1 MKTKRLLA
9 GLMSLAMLCSV
20 ASTPIYALEESVE
33 VANAPT
39 QSEPVPE
46 EQAPA
51 EESPAPE
58 ATPVA
63 EESAAPEETPV
74 PEATPV
80 PEEPA
85 APEATPVAEET
96 PAPEATPVAE
106 EPAAPEAAPVAE
118 ETPAP
123 TATPVPTAEAT
134 EETMSRAPA
143 NQALAAPRSG
153 EDNASFADVVE
164 DYYGDDAENP
174 LPVGNVTLQ
183 WSSASTSGD
192 ELRAGNTV
200 SMVIDFVLNAA
211 ATYNYTSYEQ
221 PLFDSY
227 DDTTITLTLPEHVT
241 IDTDEAGTLDNVT
254 GIEDLGNQTWK
265 LTLTET
271 LPADS
276 SFMGTLLLPLLVE
289 GNGVLPVGTL
299 LDFSGCTVTMD
310 TAFTIMDRT
319 NPAAET
325 PYKTFGKTI
334 TGTNNLTDKTLV
346 TDDRWGIQKTPGR
359 AEDDASGAVTVSE
372 DKSTVTASF
381 FLKVGLL
388 TDDVVNPN
396 NATYG
401 RPGRVPLEGDLLLTE
416 TPTVLDRQG
425 NPLQPK
431 SITVTPQFGEGTP
444 LTFTAGEPQA
454 LPLRTCSD
462 STAPLPDVDGNAPY
476 VSTYLVEVVYDY
488 DPFVAHY
495 YEENQ
500 DLLTILNTASITYQ
514 LKGENTTRTHE
525 SKAQVEAGEVVSPA
539 ALHLEKYLL
548 NAENTA
554 TLYSAADDVIRG
566 PAQFTLTDADDP
578 DAPVT
583 LYARSEDG
591 TYQRLE
597 GNTVTIDP
605 QGSGAANGTD
615 GTLTIYL
622 DPGRYTVTET
632 ALPDNTV
639 AIAAAEGDQGKNSD
653 PKTLTLVQGAQQTA
667 AFYNREDAG
676 MLLLTKQ
683 GPNAQGENVALAG
696 AGFALYADADCTRQ
710 VAAGTTDANGQ
721 LRFDRL
727 AYGTYYLKETAAP
740 AGYALSAQVETI
752 TLSREAPLVRKT
764 VLDNRNLA
772 YAKLEKQRQEGA
784 DFAPI
789 TGSLASQLNGA
800 FAVQQLVDGEWQDVT
815 GQTGLSLNGT
825 TGQLVVELPVYDAEN
840 QPITYRFHE
849 TLPTGWHDP
858 DNPDATEAATD
869 GFTLVDNLG
878 QTAAQVTPVVL
889 RNERDTG
896 LVIHKTFYGMTET
909 GLQPLADGSYEATFR
924 LYSRVGT
931 EGAVTPYRAAETFM
945 TENGTLSIDD
955 LPRTDAAD
963 TPVQYFL
970 EEVPMTADTAVL
982 GGTPDFVLVDEQT
995 GSNTAAENQTT
1006 VTLQN
1011 GTSVTVFGP
1020 FDFDAMPTQTIELR
1034 NDEDAGGL
1042 LIRKQDATT
1051 GAFVPGAG
1059 YEVTD
1064 GTDKAT
1070 GTVEDADGTF
1080 VKVKAGRSYT
1090 VTESVV
1096 PEGYHPYYGEEAS
1109 ATGWESGT
1117 VDKGEVVTVVME
1129 NLPDPT
1135 LTVEKEIRNWT
1146 GEEGATTQ
1154 DGVEFTVYEYDPETE
1169 TLGDQVMVK
1178 EGDQDVPLKVTSGGE
1193 PVHLA
1198 PGSYVLKEISAP
1210 DGALDP
1216 NTHMDQYAN
1225 VEDTIQLVNGPP
1237 KKELFFGPVTLS
1249 AVTKDGDE
1257 WKTGTTFRAINLSE
1271 NGALRVKKED
1281 ENGNPLAGAIFITY
1295 RFDDTQEEIEMG
1307 RATTDTQGLAT
1318 FTDLP
1323 IYDEHGSQIF
1333 YYVREIQAPPGYSIS
1348 KEEPHITLNAGTV
1361 TELENSFVNV
1371 PSGSFTVTKVYY
1383 NLWEHSFTQKEYLLP
1398 GTRVALFAQDGETYK
1413 FRELATADD
1422 LGQVRF
1428 TDLRQDTV
1436 YVAVE
1441 YDIPAE
1447 ADYAYLQPQ
1456 QGGYLSEETGFG
1468 DPTKLEGTSLTET
1481 QLERLNYVTYN
1492 AKDGDKQGQKD
1503 QTAKLIN
1510 EEHWT
1515 QLHIKKYV
1523 PDANYTA
1530 PEVPANSQ
1538 ADGERPI
1545 NNAEFDLYMQVV
1557 DEELIQNGETV
1568 GLTYVDGS
1576 ADYTHIGHYSSGT
1589 LYDPATGDR
1598 MDGWFGTDV
1607 LKAADNVVY
1616 WLVERTPGIGAAI
1629 QPESQIVLIYPS
1641 GQKYSNQSKSL
1652 ENPDVDCTNTYAY
1665 TRDTVNRGLKVEND
1679 PVTGPGTER
1688 FATVRL
1694 TKWADSYDE
1703 DGALQQDYTPLGNA
1717 TFAIYLAH
1725 ADGTTAA
1732 LLDTVTTGLD
1742 NTDLTGGD
1750 LTAWASSYA
1759 FGYNALM
1766 NAYGDLDE
1774 GDGTPEGG
1782 DIFWTDADGN
1792 AYARLILR
1800 ETSAPAGYSTPD
1812 HEFRMTLFFQKV
1824 ADGEEASETFN
1835 DLFYVKT
1842 DNTKV
1847 PLASTIG
1854 DGWPCYAVDADG
1866 NRLTQD
1872 DTQYRLVNLPI
1883 DNFAVTVTKYGYTV
1897 HEENIPYGIQS
1908 NLNMTAEQLDA
1919 YYDAGTNGD
1928 DRVPLQVTMRI
1939 QRYNGTSKTWA
1950 DYVYTHAD
1958 GTNSATFTTTDGWYA
1973 FPNGLPVGRYR
1984 LIETAGATGYI
1995 RMYDGSAVAGDA
2007 FHNVKAYYFAV
2018 TTENLNLSLYNPRKL
2033 SLTVA
2038 KTDTNDQVLEG
2049 ATFRLNNLEATTDD
2063 SGYAEFENLD
2073 SGVYTLQ
2080 ETGAASGYSKAYL
2093 AAYLKDAY
2101 PRSKGYVCTVDANTS
2116 YALEDFATSG
2126 IYLGLQTVQQGDE
2139 PVVTNKVDLNDYQM
2153 QDPLM
2158 LTVQDPALGSLT
2170 ITKTDAQKSGVTL
2183 AGATFTLAYKPFST
2197 WSKAEA
2203 AEFTDDGSGW
2213 TVKVAETDQT
2223 GEGGTV
2229 TVQNLEPGIYKITE
2243 KTAPDG
2249 YTADTNPRY
2258 AIVAGGLTQ
2267 KLTWNG
2273 QTLND
2278 QATVSDKEKVDLTVT
2293 KRLDTGSVPLQ
2304 QDETFT
2310 FTLYSGTTELDS
2322 QTVTFAKGTADDA
2335 TQQVTFEDLEQGG
2348 NYTLTETHHNGF
2360 VLTGITDAAGNP
2372 LTVTQDAQGNSSVS
2386 LTMPTDG
2393 TGLTV
2398 TATNRALQG
2407 SITLQKQDGSNG
2419 TALAGATFTITRT
2432 GTPAMEPITVTTD
2445 AAGSATAVV
2454 PLTGVEGNEFTI
2466 TETAAPDGY
2475 VRKDNTVTLTVKPG
2489 DAASPATNEALT
2501 VKNYPGVKVQLTK
2514 YDNAREGL
2522 DPLPQ
2527 AEVTFALYR
2536 QDGTAWTFVEEATTD
2551 ENGVLT
2557 FTVEDGQ
2564 VYAVAENPIPAGYQG
2579 LEGLWDG
2586 TGWVPTARDETRT
2599 YYLINGGEPL
2609 VLSQGIYAYDAHNV
2623 PYIRLELRKQDALH
2637 PAAETQPEAT
2647 VDLYEVPA
2655 DTPTTLTEE
2664 QVSALLAR
2672 TDVTRVA
2679 QGVAVNLDGSDTTA
2693 NSRFKY
2699 GWLDNTVVGGKTY
2712 LALETDATMT
2722 QIRDHADEVWYAVFT
2737 VPADTTGLE
2746 VVTLKNVP
2754 GRAELKL
2761 EKTTETAHYESL
2773 LAAPA
2778 QLRYTLTPTV
2788 EDNTYPL
2795 NGFVLADTGLTAYHQ
2810 DTPLDFATYL
2820 QDKYAITQVTLA
2832 PSSHD
2837 GAAYSADGRQTG
2849 LQATVTFYDFAGNA
2863 VESQTVE
2870 DATRT
2875 ATLTPASNS
2884 RIARVEVSYRS
2895 PALQEATGYVLG
2907 QNFRPGAVTVQMTLD
2922 QQPGGVDVQEI
2933 TRVVNTAT
2941 ATLTYNP
2948 WDGQGT
2954 KLAEETLTKEA
2965 AAENTFAELKGALIS
2980 VNKTVD
2986 KDHPTQNDTLT
2997 YTIAVHNAPEA
3008 EAAMQRP
3015 FVVDLLPQGTRLE
3028 GESGNVTLIDPPAGV
3043 EIENIRISTQNGE
3056 TALFVFLT
3064 GELAPGATLQ
3074 LQLQVHTTAE
3084 IAVYGP
3090 EIRNYVLAGSR
3101 VAGVKSVNNPHGSS
3115 YKTAD
3120 NLWPY
3125 GLDTVLSSLA
3135 GTQRLESLRAMLG
3148 EMKDF
3153 GYVSAVVYSNWSAT
3167 SAAGLVKTGQ
3177 GNLSTDL
3184 GFTSDR
3190 LSTVGNDGYMDYRL
3204 QVSNLSSADQ
3214 NVHFTNVTVLD
3225 VFPFVGDRSQGGSN
3239 RGSQW
3244 EMTFATDTY
3253 AAAGNPTGVQ
3263 LQRLDEN
3270 GNAQILGTDQYEVFY
3285 YTGDITR
3292 DNINDVYACVEQIR
3306 FGQDA
3311 PAGWDKTPTQGATAI
3326 AIAVEKRDRS
3336 ALASHGSYLAEYRLR
3351 VGNLSQEDLADRSWT
3366 NAVNN
3371 FIFTYDRYVGNQT
3384 AADAVPSNTTM
3395 LSNSVSNTILPSLVQ
3410 VGGHV
3415 WIDKNADGEWQA
3427 DESVD
3432 ALAGNAL
3439 VQSLLNHAEVTLYT
3453 YEGNSDVVRQAQSY
3467 ATGSDPDWY
3476 SEANFLFTGLE
3487 PASRMDNFTED
3498 QLYSSGDNR
3507 DPLNP
3512 ALLKGEAPKTYR
3524 ILVTVPET
3532 AGILNRV
3539 TTLGGMAQRSPTGYS
3554 RHPDDLAPGG
3564 AHADEASDNNFF
3576 AVDGTSARNNISERF
3591 FLYATADPATQF
3603 DNTKDIGFVL
3613 QRNLILQKVAK
3624 NDPTKTLEG
3633 ATFRIYGPFATVEAA
3648 NTAALTDENVV
3659 AEVTTDANGRAT
3671 VPNLNWF
3678 QNYVIVETDS
3688 ADYYQLDGATAA
3700 NADGVLQAYT
3710 GTAAPG
3716 PAWVLGVPADNVT
3729 NQNQTVTVTNRTEV
3743 EYTLT
3748 AAKTMEGTTLRD
3760 NQFTFTLLD
3769 GQMRPLQ
3776 TARNVDGKITF
3787 APIQADRVG
3796 LFTYYLRE
3804 ELPAEAQGAV
3814 LDNIRYDTTLWKAE
3828 VNVGRN
3834 AQNQRLEATITYSR
3848 QNADGSWTPVPE
3860 GATFTN
3866 RYLPAFRTQ
3875 YSPVVRKTFTS
3886 DSQARPQEQSFTFT
3900 LTPAESYGEAARIDQ
3915 GGDRVTLTHEGV
3927 AYFAP
3932 ITFTQ
3937 TGTYRFTLQEVNDGK
3952 AGYTYDTTQWTLEIE
3967 VGKQDDALKV
3977 LHAVYRAEGKPS
3989 AGMATFVNGYYP
4001 PSDPPETPD
4010 EENGDGGGGGG
4021 TNPEPTQPAAPANPL
4036 QVLQQWVRSLL
4047 PQTGDDSQPLLWVV
4061 LLVVSAGCLAGIVIW
4076 RKRKK

>member
-1 MKTKRLLA
+1 
-9 GLMSLAMLCSV
+9 
-20 ASTPIYALEESVE
+20 
-33 VANAPT
+33 
-39 QSEPVPE
+39 
-46 EQAPA
+46 
-51 EESPAPE
+51 
-58 ATPVA
+58 
-63 EESAAPEETPV
+63 
-74 PEATPV
+74 
-80 PEEPA
+80 
-85 APEATPVAEET
+85 
-96 PAPEATPVAE
+96 
-106 EPAAPEAAPVAE
+106 
-118 ETPAP
+118 
-123 TATPVPTAEAT
+123 
-134 EETMSRAPA
+134 
-143 NQALAAPRSG
+143 
-153 EDNASFADVVE
+153 
-164 DYYGDDAENP
+164 
-174 LPVGNVTLQ
+174 
-183 WSSASTSGD
+183 
-192 ELRAGNTV
+192 
-200 SMVIDFVLNAA
+200 
-211 ATYNYTSYEQ
+211 
-221 PLFDSY
+221 
-227 DDTTITLTLPEHVT
+227 
-241 IDTDEAGTLDNVT
+241 
-254 GIEDLGNQTWK
+254 
-265 LTLTET
+265 
-271 LPADS
+271 
-276 SFMGTLLLPLLVE
+276 
-289 GNGVLPVGTL
+289 
-299 LDFSGCTVTMD
+299 
-310 TAFTIMDRT
+310 
-319 NPAAET
+319 
-325 PYKTFGKTI
+325 
-334 TGTNNLTDKTLV
+334 
-346 TDDRWGIQKTPGR
+346 
-359 AEDDASGAVTVSE
+359 
-372 DKSTVTASF
+372 
-381 FLKVGLL
+381 
-388 TDDVVNPN
+388 
-396 NATYG
+396 
-401 RPGRVPLEGDLLLTE
+401 
-416 TPTVLDRQG
+416 
-425 NPLQPK
+425 
-431 SITVTPQFGEGTP
+431 
-444 LTFTAGEPQA
+444 
-454 LPLRTCSD
+454 
-462 STAPLPDVDGNAPY
+462 
-476 VSTYLVEVVYDY
+476 
-488 DPFVAHY
+488 
-495 YEENQ
+495 
-500 DLLTILNTASITYQ
+500 
-514 LKGENTTRTHE
+514 
-525 SKAQVEAGEVVSPA
+525 
-539 ALHLEKYLL
+539 
-548 NAENTA
+548 
-554 TLYSAADDVIRG
+554 
-566 PAQFTLTDADDP
+566 
-578 DAPVT
+578 
-583 LYARSEDG
+583 
-591 TYQRLE
+591 
-597 GNTVTIDP
+597 
-605 QGSGAANGTD
+605 
-615 GTLTIYL
+615 
-622 DPGRYTVTET
+622 
-632 ALPDNTV
+632 
-639 AIAAAEGDQGKNSD
+639 
-653 PKTLTLVQGAQQTA
+653 
-667 AFYNREDAG
+667 
-676 MLLLTKQ
+676 
-683 GPNAQGENVALAG
+683 
-696 AGFALYADADCTRQ
+696 
-710 VAAGTTDANGQ
+710 
-721 LRFDRL
+721 
-727 AYGTYYLKETAAP
+727 
-740 AGYALSAQVETI
+740 
-752 TLSREAPLVRKT
+752 
-764 VLDNRNLA
+764 
-772 YAKLEKQRQEGA
+772 
-784 DFAPI
+784 
-789 TGSLASQLNGA
+789 
-800 FAVQQLVDGEWQDVT
+800 
-815 GQTGLSLNGT
+815 
-825 TGQLVVELPVYDAEN
+825 
-840 QPITYRFHE
+840 
-849 TLPTGWHDP
+849 
-858 DNPDATEAATD
+858 
-869 GFTLVDNLG
+869 
-878 QTAAQVTPVVL
+878 
-889 RNERDTG
+889 
-896 LVIHKTFYGMTET
+896 
-909 GLQPLADGSYEATFR
+909 
-924 LYSRVGT
+924 
-931 EGAVTPYRAAETFM
+931 
-945 TENGTLSIDD
+945 
-955 LPRTDAAD
+955 
-963 TPVQYFL
+963 
-970 EEVPMTADTAVL
+970 
-982 GGTPDFVLVDEQT
+982 
-995 GSNTAAENQTT
+995 
-1006 VTLQN
+1006 
-1011 GTSVTVFGP
+1011 
-1020 FDFDAMPTQTIELR
+1020 
-1034 NDEDAGGL
+1034 
-1042 LIRKQDATT
+1042 
-1051 GAFVPGAG
+1051 
-1059 YEVTD
+1059 
-1064 GTDKAT
+1064 
-1070 GTVEDADGTF
+1070 
-1080 VKVKAGRSYT
+1080 
-1090 VTESVV
+1090 
-1096 PEGYHPYYGEEAS
+1096 
-1109 ATGWESGT
+1109 
-1117 VDKGEVVTVVME
+1117 
-1129 NLPDPT
+1129 
-1135 LTVEKEIRNWT
+1135 
-1146 GEEGATTQ
+1146 
-1154 DGVEFTVYEYDPETE
+1154 
-1169 TLGDQVMVK
+1169 
-1178 EGDQDVPLKVTSGGE
+1178 
-1193 PVHLA
+1193 
-1198 PGSYVLKEISAP
+1198 
-1210 DGALDP
+1210 
-1216 NTHMDQYAN
+1216 
-1225 VEDTIQLVNGPP
+1225 
-1237 KKELFFGPVTLS
+1237 
-1249 AVTKDGDE
+1249 
-1257 WKTGTTFRAINLSE
+1257 
-1271 NGALRVKKED
+1271 
-1281 ENGNPLAGAIFITY
+1281 
-1295 RFDDTQEEIEMG
+1295 
-1307 RATTDTQGLAT
+1307 
-1318 FTDLP
+1318 
-1323 IYDEHGSQIF
+1323 
-1333 YYVREIQAPPGYSIS
+1333 
-1348 KEEPHITLNAGTV
+1348 
-1361 TELENSFVNV
+1361 
-1371 PSGSFTVTKVYY
+1371 
-1383 NLWEHSFTQKEYLLP
+1383 
-1398 GTRVALFAQDGETYK
+1398 
-1413 FRELATADD
+1413 
-1422 LGQVRF
+1422 
-1428 TDLRQDTV
+1428 
-1436 YVAVE
+1436 
-1441 YDIPAE
+1441 
-1447 ADYAYLQPQ
+1447 
-1456 QGGYLSEETGFG
+1456 
-1468 DPTKLEGTSLTET
+1468 
-1481 QLERLNYVTYN
+1481 
-1492 AKDGDKQGQKD
+1492 
-1503 QTAKLIN
+1503 
-1510 EEHWT
+1510 
-1515 QLHIKKYV
+1515 
-1523 PDANYTA
+1523 
-1530 PEVPANSQ
+1530 
-1538 ADGERPI
+1538 
-1545 NNAEFDLYMQVV
+1545 
-1557 DEELIQNGETV
+1557 
-1568 GLTYVDGS
+1568 
-1576 ADYTHIGHYSSGT
+1576 
-1589 LYDPATGDR
+1589 
-1598 MDGWFGTDV
+1598 
-1607 LKAADNVVY
+1607 
-1616 WLVERTPGIGAAI
+1616 
-1629 QPESQIVLIYPS
+1629 
-1641 GQKYSNQSKSL
+1641 
-1652 ENPDVDCTNTYAY
+1652 
-1665 TRDTVNRGLKVEND
+1665 
-1679 PVTGPGTER
+1679 
-1688 FATVRL
+1688 
-1694 TKWADSYDE
+1694 
-1703 DGALQQDYTPLGNA
+1703 
-1717 TFAIYLAH
+1717 
-1725 ADGTTAA
+1725 
-1732 LLDTVTTGLD
+1732 
-1742 NTDLTGGD
+1742 
-1750 LTAWASSYA
+1750 
-1759 FGYNALM
+1759 
-1766 NAYGDLDE
+1766 
-1774 GDGTPEGG
+1774 
-1782 DIFWTDADGN
+1782 
-1792 AYARLILR
+1792 
-1800 ETSAPAGYSTPD
+1800 
-1812 HEFRMTLFFQKV
+1812 
-1824 ADGEEASETFN
+1824 
-1835 DLFYVKT
+1835 
-1842 DNTKV
+1842 
-1847 PLASTIG
+1847 
-1854 DGWPCYAVDADG
+1854 
-1866 NRLTQD
+1866 
-1872 DTQYRLVNLPI
+1872 
-1883 DNFAVTVTKYGYTV
+1883 
-1897 HEENIPYGIQS
+1897 
-1908 NLNMTAEQLDA
+1908 
-1919 YYDAGTNGD
+1919 
-1928 DRVPLQVTMRI
+1928 MRI

-2018 TTENLNLSLYNPRKL
+2018 TTENLNLSLYNPQKL

-2038 KTDTNDQVLEG
+2038 KTDTTGQELEG
-2049 ATFRLNNLEATTDD
+2049 ATFRLNNREATTDD

-2080 ETGAASGYSKAYL
+2080 ETGAASGYSKDYL
-2093 AAYLKDAY
+2093 TAYLKDAY
-2101 PRSKGYVCTVDANTS
+2101 PRSKGYVYTVDANTS

-2170 ITKTDAQKSGVTL
+2170 ITKTDAQKPGETL
-2183 AGATFTLAYKPFST
+2183 PGATFTLAYKPFAA
-2197 WSKAEA
+2197 WSQAEA
-2203 AEFTDDGSGW
+2203 AAFTDDGSGW

-2229 TVQNLEPGIYKITE
+2229 TVQNLQPGIYKITE

-2258 AIVAGGLTQ
+2258 AIVTGGLNQ
-2267 KLTWNG
+2267 NLTWNG

-2304 QDETFT
+2304 QAETFT

-2322 QTVTFAKGTADDA
+2322 QTVTFAKDTANGA
-2335 TQQVTFEDLEQGG
+2335 TRQVTFEDVEQGG
-2348 NYTLTETHHNGF
+2348 SYTLTETHHNGF

-2386 LTMPTDG
+2386 LTLPTDG

-2501 VKNYPGVKVQLTK
+2501 VNNYPGVKIQLTK

-2761 EKTTETAHYESL
+2761 EKTTETANYESL

-2820 QDKYAITQVTLA
+2820 QDKYAITQATLA

-2863 VESQTVE
+2863 VETQTVE

-2895 PALQEATGYVLG
+2895 PALQEATGYALG

-2965 AAENTFAELKGALIS
+2965 TAENTFAELKGALIS

-3074 LQLQVHTTAE
+3074 LQLQVYTTAE

-3090 EIRNYVLAGSR
+3090 EIRNYALVGSR

-3153 GYVSAVVYSNWSAT
+3153 GYVSATVHSNWSAT

-3311 PAGWDKTPTQGATAI
+3311 PAGWTRTPTQGATAI
-3326 AIAVEKRDRS
+3326 AIAVEKQDRS

-3415 WIDKNADGEWQA
+3415 WIDKNADGVWQA

-3432 ALAGNAL
+3432 ALADNAL
-3439 VQSLLNHAEVTLYT
+3439 VQSLLNHVEVTLYT

-3532 AGILNRV
+3532 SGILNQV
-3539 TTLGGMAQRSPTGYS
+3539 TTLGGQDHKEQTGFS

-3613 QRNLILQKVAK
+3613 QRNLLLQKVAK

-3648 NTAALTDENVV
+3648 NTAALTDENLV
-3659 AEVTTDANGRAT
+3659 AEVTTDANGQAT

-3769 GQMRPLQ
+3769 GQMQTLQ
-3776 TARNVDGKITF
+3776 TARNVDGQITF

>member
-1 MKTKRLLA
+1 
-9 GLMSLAMLCSV
+9 
-20 ASTPIYALEESVE
+20 
-33 VANAPT
+33 
-39 QSEPVPE
+39 
-46 EQAPA
+46 
-51 EESPAPE
+51 
-58 ATPVA
+58 
-63 EESAAPEETPV
+63 
-74 PEATPV
+74 
-80 PEEPA
+80 
-85 APEATPVAEET
+85 
-96 PAPEATPVAE
+96 
-106 EPAAPEAAPVAE
+106 
-118 ETPAP
+118 
-123 TATPVPTAEAT
+123 
-134 EETMSRAPA
+134 
-143 NQALAAPRSG
+143 
-153 EDNASFADVVE
+153 
-164 DYYGDDAENP
+164 
-174 LPVGNVTLQ
+174 
-183 WSSASTSGD
+183 
-192 ELRAGNTV
+192 
-200 SMVIDFVLNAA
+200 
-211 ATYNYTSYEQ
+211 
-221 PLFDSY
+221 
-227 DDTTITLTLPEHVT
+227 
-241 IDTDEAGTLDNVT
+241 
-254 GIEDLGNQTWK
+254 
-265 LTLTET
+265 
-271 LPADS
+271 
-276 SFMGTLLLPLLVE
+276 
-289 GNGVLPVGTL
+289 
-299 LDFSGCTVTMD
+299 
-310 TAFTIMDRT
+310 
-319 NPAAET
+319 
-325 PYKTFGKTI
+325 
-334 TGTNNLTDKTLV
+334 
-346 TDDRWGIQKTPGR
+346 
-359 AEDDASGAVTVSE
+359 
-372 DKSTVTASF
+372 
-381 FLKVGLL
+381 
-388 TDDVVNPN
+388 
-396 NATYG
+396 
-401 RPGRVPLEGDLLLTE
+401 
-416 TPTVLDRQG
+416 
-425 NPLQPK
+425 
-431 SITVTPQFGEGTP
+431 
-444 LTFTAGEPQA
+444 
-454 LPLRTCSD
+454 
-462 STAPLPDVDGNAPY
+462 
-476 VSTYLVEVVYDY
+476 
-488 DPFVAHY
+488 
-495 YEENQ
+495 
-500 DLLTILNTASITYQ
+500 
-514 LKGENTTRTHE
+514 
-525 SKAQVEAGEVVSPA
+525 
-539 ALHLEKYLL
+539 
-548 NAENTA
+548 
-554 TLYSAADDVIRG
+554 
-566 PAQFTLTDADDP
+566 
-578 DAPVT
+578 
-583 LYARSEDG
+583 
-591 TYQRLE
+591 
-597 GNTVTIDP
+597 
-605 QGSGAANGTD
+605 
-615 GTLTIYL
+615 
-622 DPGRYTVTET
+622 
-632 ALPDNTV
+632 
-639 AIAAAEGDQGKNSD
+639 
-653 PKTLTLVQGAQQTA
+653 
-667 AFYNREDAG
+667 
-676 MLLLTKQ
+676 
-683 GPNAQGENVALAG
+683 
-696 AGFALYADADCTRQ
+696 
-710 VAAGTTDANGQ
+710 
-721 LRFDRL
+721 
-727 AYGTYYLKETAAP
+727 
-740 AGYALSAQVETI
+740 
-752 TLSREAPLVRKT
+752 
-764 VLDNRNLA
+764 
-772 YAKLEKQRQEGA
+772 
-784 DFAPI
+784 
-789 TGSLASQLNGA
+789 
-800 FAVQQLVDGEWQDVT
+800 
-815 GQTGLSLNGT
+815 
-825 TGQLVVELPVYDAEN
+825 
-840 QPITYRFHE
+840 
-849 TLPTGWHDP
+849 
-858 DNPDATEAATD
+858 
-869 GFTLVDNLG
+869 
-878 QTAAQVTPVVL
+878 
-889 RNERDTG
+889 
-896 LVIHKTFYGMTET
+896 
-909 GLQPLADGSYEATFR
+909 
-924 LYSRVGT
+924 
-931 EGAVTPYRAAETFM
+931 
-945 TENGTLSIDD
+945 
-955 LPRTDAAD
+955 
-963 TPVQYFL
+963 
-970 EEVPMTADTAVL
+970 
-982 GGTPDFVLVDEQT
+982 
-995 GSNTAAENQTT
+995 
-1006 VTLQN
+1006 
-1011 GTSVTVFGP
+1011 
-1020 FDFDAMPTQTIELR
+1020 
-1034 NDEDAGGL
+1034 
-1042 LIRKQDATT
+1042 
-1051 GAFVPGAG
+1051 
-1059 YEVTD
+1059 
-1064 GTDKAT
+1064 
-1070 GTVEDADGTF
+1070 
-1080 VKVKAGRSYT
+1080 
-1090 VTESVV
+1090 
-1096 PEGYHPYYGEEAS
+1096 
-1109 ATGWESGT
+1109 
-1117 VDKGEVVTVVME
+1117 
-1129 NLPDPT
+1129 
-1135 LTVEKEIRNWT
+1135 
-1146 GEEGATTQ
+1146 
-1154 DGVEFTVYEYDPETE
+1154 
-1169 TLGDQVMVK
+1169 
-1178 EGDQDVPLKVTSGGE
+1178 
-1193 PVHLA
+1193 
-1198 PGSYVLKEISAP
+1198 
-1210 DGALDP
+1210 
-1216 NTHMDQYAN
+1216 MDQYAN
-1225 VEDTIQLVNGPP
+1225 VEDTIRLVNAT
-1237 KKELFFGPVTLS
+1237 KTELFFGPVTLS

-1271 NGALRVKKED
+1271 NGALRVNKED

-1361 TELENSFVNV
+1361 TELKDSFVNV

-1398 GTRVALFAQDGETYK
+1398 GTRVALFAQDGKTYK

-1468 DPTKLEGTSLTET
+1468 DPTKLEGTSLTAT

-1530 PEVPANSQ
+1530 PAVPADSQ
-1538 ADGERPI
+1538 VNGERPI

-1557 DEELIQNGETV
+1557 DEELIQDGKTV

-1629 QPESQIVLIYPS
+1629 KPESQIVLIYPS

-1679 PVTGPGTER
+1679 PVTGPGNEQ

-1703 DGALQQDYTPLGNA
+1703 DGVLQQDYTPLGNA

-1742 NTDLTGGD
+1742 NTSLTGGN

-1766 NAYGDLDE
+1766 NAYGELDQ
-1774 GDGTPEGG
+1774 GDRTPEGG

-1800 ETSAPAGYSTPD
+1800 ETSAPAGYSTLT

-1824 ADGEEASETFN
+1824 ADGAETSETFN

-1842 DNTKV
+1842 TDKTV

-1854 DGWPCYAVDADG
+1854 DDWPCYAVDADG

-1883 DNFAVTVTKYGYTV
+1883 DNFAVTVSKYGYTV
-1897 HEENIPYGIQS
+1897 HEEDIPSGIQS
-1908 NLNMTAEQLDA
+1908 NLNMTAAQLDA

-1958 GTNSATFTTTDGWYA
+1958 GSESATFTTTDGWYA
-1973 FPNGLPVGRYR
+1973 FPNGVPVGRYR
-1984 LIETAGATGYI
+1984 LIEDAGATGYI

-2038 KTDTNDQVLEG
+2038 KTDTTGRELEG

-2063 SGYAEFENLD
+2063 SGYAEFENLAG
-2073 SGVYTLQ
+2073 GVYTLQ
-2080 ETGAASGYSKAYL
+2080 ETKPADGYSKAYL
-2093 AAYLKDAY
+2093 TAYLKDAY
-2101 PRSKGYVCTVDANTS
+2101 PRSEGYVYTVDANTS

-2126 IYLGLQTVQQGDE
+2126 IYLGLQTAQQGDE

-2158 LTVQDPALGSLT
+2158 IAVQDPALGSLT
-2170 ITKTDAQKSGVTL
+2170 ITKTDAQKPGETL
-2183 AGATFTLAYKPFST
+2183 PGATFTLAYKPFAA
-2197 WSKAEA
+2197 WSQAEA
-2203 AEFTDDGSGW
+2203 AAFTDDGSGW

-2223 GEGGTV
+2223 GAEGTV

-2249 YTADTNPRY
+2249 YTADTSPRY
-2258 AIVAGGLTQ
+2258 AIVIGGLTQ
-2267 KLTWNG
+2267 NLTWNG
-2273 QTLND
+2273 QTLNNR
-2278 QATVSDKEKVDLTVT
+2278 ATVSDKEKVDLTVT

-2304 QDETFT
+2304 QEETFT

-2322 QTVTFAKGTADDA
+2322 QTVTFAKGTANGA

-2348 NYTLTETHHNGF
+2348 SYTLTETHRNGF

-2386 LTMPTDG
+2386 LTLPTDG

-2419 TALAGATFTITRT
+2419 SPLAGATFTINRT
-2432 GTPAMEPITVTTD
+2432 GTPAMTPITVTTD
-2445 AAGSATAVV
+2445 ETGSATAVV

-2501 VKNYPGVKVQLTK
+2501 VNNYPGVKIQLTK

-2564 VYAVAENPIPAGYQG
+2564 VYSVAENPIPAGYQG

-2609 VLSQGIYAYDAHNV
+2609 VLSQGTYAYDAHNV

-2699 GWLDNTVVGGKTY
+2699 GWVDNTVVGGKTY

-2761 EKTTETAHYESL
+2761 EKTTETTHYESL

-2895 PALQEATGYVLG
+2895 PALQEATGYALG
-2907 QNFRPGAVTVQMTLD
+2907 QNFRPGAVTIRMTLD
-2922 QQPGGVDVQEI
+2922 QQQGGVDVQEI

-2954 KLAEETLTKEA
+2954 KLAEQTLTRTA
-2965 AAENTFAELKGALIS
+2965 TAENTFAELKGALIS

-3074 LQLQVHTTAE
+3074 LQLQVYTTAE

-3090 EIRNYVLAGSR
+3090 EIRNYALVGSR

-3153 GYVSAVVYSNWSAT
+3153 GYVSATVHSNWSAT

-3306 FGQDA
+3306 FGQEA
-3311 PAGWDKTPTQGATAI
+3311 PAGWTRTPTQGATAI
-3326 AIAVEKRDRS
+3326 AIAVEKQDRS

-3384 AADAVPSNTTM
+3384 ADDAVPSNTTM

-3415 WIDKNADGEWQA
+3415 WIDKNADGVWQA

-3432 ALAGNAL
+3432 ALADNAL
-3439 VQSLLNHAEVTLYT
+3439 VQSLLNHVEVTLYT

-3532 AGILNRV
+3532 SGILNQV
-3539 TTLGGMAQRSPTGYS
+3539 TTLGGQDHKEQTGFS

-3613 QRNLILQKVAK
+3613 QRNLLLQKVAK

-3648 NTAALTDENVV
+3648 NTAALTDENLV
-3659 AEVTTDANGRAT
+3659 AEVTTDANGQAT

-3769 GQMRPLQ
+3769 GQMQTLQ
-3776 TARNVDGKITF
+3776 TARNVDGQITF

-3834 AQNQRLEATITYSR
+3834 AQNQRLETTITYSR